1 MELLQT
7 QKADVEQLARR
18 WQDDNKALQARLDA
32 ASQRLERLTV
42 ERDEA
47 VRRAVPSMAILTIG
61 AAAHPLSTPSPAPLP
76 LTPPQ
81 PRCAQLAGLALGCV
95 HLDVALAHLG

>member
-18 WQDDNKALQARLDA
+18 WQDDNRALQARLDA

-47 VRRAVPSMAILTIG
+47 VR
-61 AAAHPLSTPSPAPLP
+61 
-76 LTPPQ
+76 
-81 PRCAQLAGLALGCV
+81 PRYTFDG
-95 HLDVALAHLG
+95 

>member
-18 WQDDNKALQARLDA
+18 WQDDNRALQARLDA

-47 VRRAVPSMAILTIG
+47 VRARYTFDG
-61 AAAHPLSTPSPAPLP
+61 YTYYRRGSTS
-76 LTPPQ
+76 
-81 PRCAQLAGLALGCV
+81 R
-95 HLDVALAHLG
+95 

>member
-18 WQDDNKALQARLDA
+18 WQDDNRALQARLDA

-47 VRRAVPSMAILTIG
+47 VRARYTFDG
-61 AAAHPLSTPSPAPLP
+61 YTHCRRGSTS
-76 LTPPQ
+76 
-81 PRCAQLAGLALGCV
+81 R
-95 HLDVALAHLG
+95 

>member
-18 WQDDNKALQARLDA
+18 WQDENRALQARLDA
-32 ASQRLERLTV
+32 ASQRLERLTF

-47 VRRAVPSMAILTIG
+47 VRPRHTFDGSAYYWRG
-61 AAAHPLSTPSPAPLP
+61 STP
-76 LTPPQ
+76 
-81 PRCAQLAGLALGCV
+81 R
-95 HLDVALAHLG
+95 